1 MANLKC
7 KISLSKKIRSIL
19 RNGGS
24 IVLASDSINGGKGE
38 GTLVIK
44 DRMNKELKIEELFG
58 QETSIIITPIE
69 EIETPLSSTVSNIF
83 YDKGEKND
91 NQRTLIDKIAA
102 TEIPENNNHSYY
114 NKDEIQVPEQF
125 QATQDQ
131 GFINYVRDCQEL
143 MREINNSKNKSSDIK
158 VEAINENDPPAVV
171 MNKLMQ
177 MEKKE
182 MQESIGKD
190 AYVINKKCASLTIN
204 DIDLDLPLNFPKNLG
219 NISAK
224 KLANSKDLW
233 NLFNSDMINLIT
245 PQEANHLCKNL
256 HNIMDK
262 GVPGELEIYDSIYDA
277 QEGMYDSS
285 SGKNKTETHD
295 FRDAEILDLSVE
307 SLENDSEEMK
317 NLRMSKD
324 IQKNNNIS
332 RNPEALSLSG
342 NVRKSFHSSGNSVEQ
357 EKEQIIVEKGRTI
370 GNQSKTNSKGIK
382 TIKRA

>member
-44 DRMNKELKIEELFG
+44 DRMNKELEIEELFG

-69 EIETPLSSTVSNIF
+69 EIETPLNSTVSNIF
-83 YDKGEKND
+83 YDKGEKSN

-125 QATQDQ
+125 QETQDQ

-143 MREINNSKNKSSDIK
+143 IREINNSKNKSSDIK

-204 DIDLDLPLNFPKNLG
+204 DIDLDLPLNYPKNLG

-256 HNIMDK
+256 RNIMDK

-277 QEGMYDSS
+277 QEVMYDPG
-285 SGKNKTETHD
+285 SGKNKPETHD

-342 NVRKSFHSSGNSVEQ
+342 NVRKSFHSSGDSVEQ
-357 EKEQIIVEKGRTI
+357 EKEQIIVEKERTI
-370 GNQSKTNSKGIK
+370 KNQSKTNSKGIK